1 MVHRFFRRS
10 LYAICCV
17 GLLSAA
23 NPSKSQSPPAS
34 SPTAIRAGRMF
45 DSKSGQ
51 MLLREIIVIE
61 GEKIVEIGPEDRVKV
76 PAGAQVIDLSQ
87 ATVLPGLIDSHTH
100 IFSGNISRVET
111 TREYRTLMALAD
123 AQRDLRAGFTTLRDM
138 ASHGGGY
145 ADVDVRNA
153 IDRGTFQGPRL
164 QVSTMGITTS
174 GSIAHIGSW
183 EATLAD
189 TYATAD
195 SPSEA
200 RRVVREQIHY
210 GADWIKVIADGYN
223 TFRFVN
229 DGTHWDIWSDPTFTY
244 DEVEA
249 IVDEAHR
256 HGHKVAC
263 HAYGGEGL
271 HNCVKA
277 GVDTVEH
284 ALSLDEATANLML
297 QKGMFL
303 VLTAYDYST
312 LKLARDLKL
321 TGGKY
326 SLAMQ
331 REKSGRFAVSKGLK
345 IAFGSGAQDS
355 PGGELVHGLQAPE
368 FEFMVRFGMTPAQ
381 AIQSATIV
389 AAEMIGWQEKIGS
402 IDKGKYADIIAVAGD
417 PLTDVT
423 ELGRVKF
430 VMKGGQVVRNEIK

>member
-1 MVHRFFRRS
+1 MDRRVAV
-10 LYAICCV
+10 LPAAVCICILCIV
-17 GLLSAA
+17 NASW
-23 NPSKSQSPPAS
+23 SQAPQ
-34 SPTAIRAGRMF
+34 TVAIRAGRLF

-51 MLLREIIVIE
+51 LLTKQTILVV
-61 GEKIVEIGPEDRVKV
+61 GERITDVGPEDRVKV
-76 PAGAQVIDLSQ
+76 PAGARVIDLGQ

-100 IFSGNISRVET
+100 IFSGNISRLDT

-138 ASHGGGY
+138 ASHGGAY

-153 IDRGTFQGPRL
+153 IDNGIFQGPRL
-164 QVSTMGITTS
+164 QVSTMGMTTS

-183 EATLAD
+183 EATLPES
-189 TYATAD
+189 YATAD
-195 SPSEA
+195 SASEA

-223 TFRFVN
+223 TFRFVT
-229 DGTHWDIWSDPTFTY
+229 DGTNWDIWSDPTFTF
-244 DEVEA
+244 DQVEA

-263 HAYGGEGL
+263 HTYGGEGL
-271 HNCVKA
+271 QNCVKA
-277 GVDTVEH
+277 NVDSIEH
-284 ALSLDEATANLML
+284 ALSLDEKTADLML
-297 QKGMFL
+297 QKGMYL

-368 FEFMVRFGMTPAQ
+368 FEFMVRYGMTPAH
-381 AIQSATIV
+381 AIQSATTV
-389 AAEMIGWQEKIGS
+389 AAEMMGWQDKIGS
-402 IDKGKYADIIAVAGD
+402 IDKGKYADLIAVSGD
-417 PLTDVT
+417 PLTDIT
-423 ELGRVKF
+423 ELGKVKF
-430 VMKGGQVVRNEIK
+430 VMKGGEVVRNEFK